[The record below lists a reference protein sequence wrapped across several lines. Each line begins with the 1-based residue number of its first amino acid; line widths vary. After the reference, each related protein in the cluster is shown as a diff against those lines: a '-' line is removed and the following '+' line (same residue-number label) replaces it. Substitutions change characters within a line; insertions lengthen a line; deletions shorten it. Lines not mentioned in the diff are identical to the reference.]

1 MSCSLICFSRKPVG
15 LEVSTLNLKP
25 YRLFAVNVS
34 CNMRENVARDSFAK
48 HFFFRNFGRRKTSQ
62 KNCSFSPLD
71 PKPKICSRNQSCQLS
86 VSSKI
91 GTCGNTSIGSTFFF
105 KQSNWGKYEPA
116 QPSPHSSDLYF
127 WIWSKNLSQLT
138 ETLLAPSA
146 SSSVTSSLLGLS
158 ATLLLVGTLA
168 NQTFS

>member
-34 CNMRENVARDSFAK
+34 CNIYIETYIYIYYMRENVARDSFAK

-71 PKPKICSRNQSCQLS
+71 PKTKICSCNQSCQLS

-91 GTCGNTSIGSTFFF
+91 GTCVNTSIGSTLF
-105 KQSNWGKYEPA
+105 QTEQLGKYDPA

-127 WIWSKNLSQLT
+127 
-138 ETLLAPSA
+138 
-146 SSSVTSSLLGLS
+146 
-158 ATLLLVGTLA
+158 
-168 NQTFS
+168 

>member
-34 CNMRENVARDSFAK
+34 CNIYIYIQIYIYIYYMHKNVARDSFAK

-71 PKPKICSRNQSCQLS
+71 PKTKICSRNQSCQLS
-86 VSSKI
+86 VSSKLEHAATRQLEALFSNRAV
-91 GTCGNTSIGSTFFF
+91 GKLRSRSTV
-105 KQSNWGKYEPA
+105 KRLRGR
-116 QPSPHSSDLYF
+116 
-127 WIWSKNLSQLT
+127 
-138 ETLLAPSA
+138 LLKISC
-146 SSSVTSSLLGLS
+146 
-158 ATLLLVGTLA
+158 
-168 NQTFS
+168 